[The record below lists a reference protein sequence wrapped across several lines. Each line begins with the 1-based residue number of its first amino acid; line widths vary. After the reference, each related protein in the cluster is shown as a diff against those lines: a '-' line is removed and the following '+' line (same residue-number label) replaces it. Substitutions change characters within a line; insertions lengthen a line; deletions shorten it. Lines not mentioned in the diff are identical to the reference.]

1 MLYTILFHLH
11 TRLLRQT
18 IKLLALLLVIVQPG
32 FIQAHA
38 QTNDLFG
45 NNLKLPS
52 SEADNSLIDTDTID
66 TPEPEISPA
75 EAAEVVRKKVG
86 GQVMSVN
93 TQRRESGVV
102 YGVKVLNDGRMRVI
116 HVDGHT
122 GRLLNQ

>member
-1 MLYTILFHLH
+1 MLYSKSFRLPSLFAA
-11 TRLLRQT
+11 
-18 IKLLALLLVIVQPG
+18 ALLIGQLGLVHS
-32 FIQAHA
+32 HA
-38 QTNDLFG
+38 QQTNQSNDLFG

-52 SEADNSLIDTDTID
+52 SEADKNLIDPDSIA

-93 TQRRESGVV
+93 TQHRDSGVV

-116 HVDGHT
+116 HVDGNT
-122 GRLLNQ
+122 GRLLKQ

>member
-1 MLYTILFHLH
+1 MLYSKSFHSRP
-11 TRLLRQT
+11 TSCRRLLSL
-18 IKLLALLLVIVQPG
+18 IVAALLIGHLG
-32 FIQAHA
+32 LIQAHA

-45 NNLKLPS
+45 NSLKLPS
-52 SEADNSLIDTDTID
+52 SEADNSLIDPNTID

-93 TQRRESGVV
+93 TQHRETGVV

>member
-1 MLYTILFHLH
+1 MLYSKSFHSHPNLSQ
-11 TRLLRQT
+11 RLLRLFAT
-18 IKLLALLLVIVQPG
+18 ALLTGQMGLTQV
-32 FIQAHA
+32 HA

-45 NNLKLPS
+45 NSLKLPS
-52 SEADNSLIDTDTID
+52 SEADNSLIDSNTID

-75 EAAEVVRKKVG
+75 EAAEVVRKKIG

-93 TQRRESGVV
+93 TQQLDSGVV

-122 GRLLNQ
+122 GHLLNQ

>member
-1 MLYTILFHLH
+1 MLYLKHLYLP
-11 TRLLRQT
+11 RL
-18 IKLLALLLVIVQPG
+18 IAAALLIGQLGLVHT
-32 FIQAHA
+32 HA
-38 QTNDLFG
+38 QQTNKPSNDLFG

-52 SEADNSLIDTDTID
+52 SDADKNLIDPDTVT

-93 TQRRESGVV
+93 TQHRETGVV

-116 HVDGHT
+116 HVDGNT
-122 GRLLNQ
+122 GRLLKQ